1 MLYTFEWVE
10 ERLMDQIPGL
20 IMALSVYVLV
30 AIVATIAQRT
40 WGSKSLFWV
49 WIASAVTIT
58 GAILFW
64 SFYQH
69 GFPLPSTRQQLFAL
83 AIVSVFLFMVAAF
96 ASALAIWFAAVFGPR
111 PPQDSSTEVNYF
123 PFNMPLGKLEE
134 TDGLAGIL
142 RRYQELLAIF
152 ATALDSALDSTP
164 FHPYLPLWRALPRIF
179 RSYLPGFTRQ
189 ARASSRQFEQA
200 PNALMRDL
208 AGADVV
214 LAELETLTPAQL
226 SAIEE
231 CHRVNVKRLGQ
242 RSFLSWNW
250 RSGVAVSVAAIGSLA
265 IAAEKVAGV
274 KPSDL
279 WALMSGI
286 TLTGITLQSNIL
298 ILLYGS
304 VMLMLGVILNIMTFR
319 PALRR
324 VQAFEDILTI
334 AKAYRKGSSEAIKP
348 PAELSLTV
356 TD

>member
-1 MLYTFEWVE
+1 
-10 ERLMDQIPGL
+10 MDQIPGL
-20 IMALSVYVLV
+20 IMALIPLVLV
-30 AIVATIAQRT
+30 AIVAAIVQRK
-40 WGSKSLFWV
+40 WGSRRLLWV
-49 WIASAVTIT
+49 WIASAVIVT

-69 GFPLPSTRQQLFAL
+69 GFPLPSTRQELFIV
-83 AIVSVFLFMVAAF
+83 AIVSAFIFMAAAF
-96 ASALAIWFAAVFGPR
+96 ASALAVWFAAAFGPR

-179 RSYLPGFTRQ
+179 RPYLPSFTRQ
-189 ARASSRQFEQA
+189 ARVSSAQFDRA

-214 LAELETLTPAQL
+214 LAELETLTAAQL

-231 CHRVNVKRLGQ
+231 CHRVNVKRLRQ
-242 RSFLSWNW
+242 RSLLRWNW
-250 RSGVAVSVAAIGSLA
+250 RSGVAVLVAAIGSLA
-265 IAAEKVAGV
+265 VAAEKVAGV

-279 WALMSGI
+279 WPLMSGM
-286 TLTGITLQSNIL
+286 TLTGITLQSNIV
-298 ILLYGS
+298 ILLYGL
-304 VMLMLGVILNIMTFR
+304 VLLMMVVTINIMTFR
-319 PALRR
+319 PVLRR

-334 AKAYRKGSSEAIKP
+334 AKAYGKGDRETTKP